1 MCPCPHGFDNEN
13 LCNLC
18 YGGQNTQKTEFFPQ
32 NKDILPETK
41 EEIKKFAKNLT
52 RGKYRKTQKRR

>member
-1 MCPCPHGFDNEN
+1 MPPCPHGFDNEN
-13 LCNLC
+13 LCSLC
-18 YGGQNTQKTEFFPQ
+18 HSGKKIRFFPP
-32 NKDILPETK
+32 NRDILPETK